1 MSKARNK
8 KDKSNNGSEKDFDIL
23 QDIDLDN
30 QNLKD
35 DDSDEDFI
43 NNSDISEQIEKKLD
57 SIYEKGYLSANKFA
71 NNLYDK
77 GEKEEKKKKE
87 KYDKKIMYNYF
98 KDYFDASHNKIEDYY
113 EVNYPELSKY
123 ELKIDQYSDLYKS
136 IDNREIFPSLL
147 ENQDKYYQDYNVIDD
162 GNLFRLMYEIL
173 FQNFNIFLYGFGN
186 KMKLMYDFIN
196 FYQDKRSKDSDNP
209 FYIISCNLNN
219 PEMSMKVIVNKVES
233 CLRKEFEE
241 YYENYHEKK
250 LASETSIFAQIDK
263 LRIIYNKNM
272 DRFYDNP
279 NNEKIH
285 KEKEEDDDKY
295 SSSDEEENNKDKN
308 LKTDLNEFKI
318 LLIVHN
324 IGNTLGQSKL
334 FQENLS
340 ELVTLNFI
348 NLIATCENLTIPYY
362 WTTEVKDKYKFCFI
376 KFDTYGPYDL
386 EIDENNSIK
395 GGNNLKG
402 GEGLKEIFSS
412 LSETQKRLIK
422 EIAKLNLENDY
433 DNLTPK
439 GLVNYFVNTGIGIV
453 TDIQKLESLM
463 LEAIDHEIVALKPC
477 SVNNKDIYRITLD
490 RSVIERIAEGEYM

>member
-1 MSKARNK
+1 MSKIKIK
-8 KDKSNNGSEKDFDIL
+8 KNKSNTDSEKDLDIL

-30 QNLKD
+30 QIQKD
-35 DDSDEDFI
+35 EDSDEDFI
-43 NNSDISEQIEKKLD
+43 NNSDMSEEIGNKID
-57 SIYEKGYLSANKFA
+57 SIFEKGYQSANKFES
-71 NNLYDK
+71 NLYDK
-77 GEKEEKKKKE
+77 GVKEEKKKKE
-87 KYDKKIMYNYF
+87 KYEKKIMYNYF

-123 ELKIDQYSDLYKS
+123 ELKIDQYSDLYRA
-136 IDNREIFPSLL
+136 IENRNIFPSLL
-147 ENQDKYYQDYNVIDD
+147 ENQNKSAYYNVIDD
-162 GNLFRLMYEIL
+162 GNLFNLMYEIL

-186 KMKLMYDFIN
+186 KMKLMYDFID
-196 FYQDKRSKDSDNP
+196 FYQNKSSKDSDIPN
-209 FYIISCNLNN
+209 YIISCNLNN
-219 PEMSMKVIVNKVES
+219 PEMSMKVIISKVES

-241 YYENYHEKK
+241 YYQNYNEKK
-250 LASETSIFAQIDK
+250 YVTETSIFAQIDK
-263 LRIIYNKNM
+263 LRIIYKKNM
-272 DRFYDNP
+272 ERNLDKS
-279 NNEKIH
+279 NNQKIK
-285 KEKEEDDDKY
+285 KENMEEDDIY
-295 SSSDEEENNKDKN
+295 SSSDEEDNNKDKK
-308 LKTDLNEFKI
+308 LKSDVNDFKI

-340 ELVTLNFI
+340 ELVTLDFI

-376 KFDTYGPYDL
+376 KFDTFDPYDI

-412 LSETQKRLIK
+412 LSETQKKLIK
-422 EIAKLNLENDY
+422 EIAKLNLANDY

-477 SVNNKDIYRITLD
+477 SANNKDIYKITLD

>member
-1 MSKARNK
+1 MSKTKNK
-8 KDKSNNGSEKDFDIL
+8 KNNVNTESEKDLDIL
-23 QDIDLDN
+23 QDLDLDN
-30 QNLKD
+30 QIQKD
-35 DDSDEDFI
+35 EDSDEDYI
-43 NNSDISEQIEKKLD
+43 NNSDMSEEIGNRID
-57 SIYEKGYLSANKFA
+57 SIFEKGYQSANKFES
-71 NNLYDK
+71 NLYDK
-77 GEKEEKKKKE
+77 GAKEEKKKKE
-87 KYDKKIMYNYF
+87 KYEKKIMYKQF
-98 KDYFDASHNKIEDYY
+98 KDYFDASHDKIEDYY

-123 ELKIDQYSDLYKS
+123 ELKIDQYSDLYRS
-136 IDNREIFPSLL
+136 IEDRNIFPSLL
-147 ENQDKYYQDYNVIDD
+147 ENQDKFSDYNEIDD
-162 GNLFRLMYEIL
+162 GNLFNLMYEIL

-196 FYQDKRSKDSDNP
+196 FYQVKSSKDSDIP
-209 FYIISCNLNN
+209 YYIISCNLNN
-219 PEMSMKVIVNKVES
+219 PEMSMKVIINKVES

-241 YYENYHEKK
+241 YYENYNEKK
-250 LASETSIFAQIDK
+250 YMSETSIFSQIDK
-263 LRIIYNKNM
+263 LRIIYKKNM
-272 DRFYDNP
+272 ERNIDKSN
-279 NNEKIH
+279 NSKIKKENEKHDII
-285 KEKEEDDDKY
+285 Y
-295 SSSDEEENNKDKN
+295 SSSDEEDNNKDKK
-308 LKTDLNEFKI
+308 LKSDLNDFKI

-340 ELVTLNFI
+340 ELATLNFI
-348 NLIATCENLTIPYY
+348 NLIATCESLTIPYY
-362 WTTEVKDKYKFCFI
+362 WTNEVKDKYKFCFI
-376 KFDTYGPYDL
+376 KFNTFCPYDL

-412 LSETQKRLIK
+412 LSETQKKLIK
-422 EIAKLNLENDY
+422 EIAKLNLINDY

-477 SVNNKDIYRITLD
+477 SANNKDIYKITLD